1 MKHLDRNA
9 LRALVKQG
17 EQAREEVSRRQA
29 ERRDRINRKLIGR
42 TFKRRNSY
50 GTPGEFWYLYGQIV
64 NVAGGNVRMRTFEWA
79 ADGKIMIEQDGVV
92 CGETF
97 PPTEWTEIPLDE
109 FKEAWNSVCSRL
121 DALSS
126 RIEKDASRST
136 KRRVR

>member
-1 MKHLDRNA
+1 MKHLDSNA

-50 GTPGEFWYLYGQIV
+50 GTPGEFWYLYVQIV
-64 NVAGGNVRMRTFEWA
+64 NAAGGDVRIRTFEWS
-79 ADGKIMIEQDGVV
+79 ADGKIMIEQDSVV
-92 CGETF
+92 CGETL
-97 PPTEWTEIPLDE
+97 PRPEWTEIPLDE
-109 FKEAWNSVCSRL
+109 FNAAWNSVRSRL
-121 DALSS
+121 DALSA

-136 KRRVR
+136 KRRSR